1 MSQDKNLA
9 EPTIKLH
16 KRLSEAFEQM
26 RDQIRERAYHI
37 FLERESEEGDAV
49 QDWFEAQSELLRPVE
64 LSIKE
69 QKKNVVAECDLKGF
83 SPEEIEI
90 EVEDGVLKVCGCHQ
104 ESNRADTDEGRSE
117 STSESIYFFQSAILP
132 SAVDLDHSHAK
143 LFKNGKLKVTLP
155 KAAARSTSVWC
166 WKKRFERSPRC
177 H

>member
-1 MSQDKNLA
+1 MSPEKTPSA
-9 EPTIKLH
+9 PSIKLQ
-16 KRLSEAFEQM
+16 KRLSDAFEQM

-104 ESNRADTDEGRSE
+104 ESHTAEKDKGETQ
-117 STSESIYFFQSAILP
+117 STSESVYFFQSAHLP
-132 SAVDLDHSHAK
+132 ADVDLDNSHAK

-155 KAAARSTSVWC
+155 KAAA
-166 WKKRFERSPRC
+166 
-177 H
+177 